1 LDQVSVVRGV
11 SFALFGLIFGSFLT
25 VVIYRVPRKES
36 IVAPRSACP
45 SCGAPVR
52 PRDNIPVASY
62 LLLRGRCRNCGTR
75 ISAFYPIVEAL
86 TAGLFL
92 AAAAA
97 FQRVPVAAVVAVFLG
112 VLLACALID
121 LRHRII
127 PNRLV
132 YPSLVLFAAA
142 IASLAL
148 AHGGVSVAGAGLALL
163 AYGGGLLVVSFI
175 SPGGMGMGDVKLA
188 ALIGLVLGA
197 LGWRYVLVAAMV
209 AVFAGG
215 LGAVVA
221 LVLGKS
227 RKDTLPFGPYLGGG
241 AMVAALL
248 APQLASWYLHVF
260 A

>member
-1 LDQVSVVRGV
+1 MVRGI
-11 SFALFGLIFGSFLT
+11 SFAVFGLIFGSFLT
-25 VVIYRVPRKES
+25 VVIYRVPRRES
-36 IVAPRSACP
+36 IIAPGSACP

-62 LLLRGRCRNCGTR
+62 LLLRGRCRSCGAS
-75 ISAFYPIVEAL
+75 ISPFYPLVEAL

-92 AAAAA
+92 GAAAA
-97 FQRVPVAAVVAVFLG
+97 FHRVAVAAVVAVFLG
-112 VLLACALID
+112 VLLACGLID

-142 IASLAL
+142 IGGLAL
-148 AHGGVSVAGAGLALL
+148 AHGGVSVADAFLALL
-163 AYGGGLLVVSFI
+163 AYGGGLLLVSI
-175 SPGGMGMGDVKLA
+175 VSPGGMGMGDVKLA

-215 LGAVVA
+215 LGAIVA
-221 LVLGKS
+221 LAMGKS
-227 RKDTLPFGPYLGGG
+227 RKDALPFGPYLGGG

-248 APQLASWYLHVF
+248 APQLASWYMRTF
-260 A
+260 S